1 MILVFGG
8 ILAAMALLVGLEIWS
23 VSRTTKDLENRI
35 RSIRAW
41 IVTGKQESFKPILH
55 QYA

>member
-23 VSRTTKDLENRI
+23 VSKTTKDLENRI
-35 RSIRAW
+35 RSIR
-41 IVTGKQESFKPILH
+41 GDSHGEEE
-55 QYA
+55 

>member
-23 VSRTTKDLENRI
+23 VNRTTKDLENRI
-35 RSIRAW
+35 RSIR
-41 IVTGKQESFKPILH
+41 GDSDGEEE
-55 QYA
+55 

>member
-23 VSRTTKDLENRI
+23 VSKTTKDLENRI
-35 RSIRAW
+35 RSIR
-41 IVTGKQESFKPILH
+41 GDSDGEEE
-55 QYA
+55 

>member
-23 VSRTTKDLENRI
+23 VSRTTKDLESRI
-35 RSIRAW
+35 RSIRGASD
-41 IVTGKQESFKPILH
+41 GEDK
-55 QYA
+55 